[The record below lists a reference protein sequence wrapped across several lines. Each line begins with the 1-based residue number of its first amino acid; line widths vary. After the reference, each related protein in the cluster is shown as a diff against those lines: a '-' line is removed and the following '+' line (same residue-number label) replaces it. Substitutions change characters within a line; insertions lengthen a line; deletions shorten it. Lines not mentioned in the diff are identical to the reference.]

1 MVSFH
6 FGQLLKN
13 IKDNKTFRNGTLFS
27 LFSVINRGFS
37 FLLLLILANYITPEE
52 YGYLSLF
59 GTVVMVIGYFMAMSS
74 DGYLSVT
81 FFQDGEGGVKNCV
94 SSILYTTLISS
105 AFFLSVLG
113 VFGGKLTQL
122 LDLPLPVLYLSVII
136 CFFSVYVNLNLDLYR
151 LQERVGLYGVLTIL
165 NALLNF
171 ILSILLVKSFLLGWE
186 GRVYAQTGC
195 YTIFGI
201 IGILVFVKRG
211 SIGKPNLSYWKEM
224 LLWGI
229 PMIPHVATNFIRQG
243 CDRYIINYYHS
254 IEDVGLFSF
263 ALTIANLLLIIGIGF
278 NQSYSVDVYKVL
290 GDEACDS
297 KAKIDRIRK
306 LNRFIFVIY
315 TVTFISVSVGAS
327 LLLPIALPKYNGC
340 IGYIPVLSLS
350 MYFNCLYFLYTNF
363 LFFYKRTKW
372 IMYTTLGCSVI
383 HLILSLLLTR
393 YSLYITAIIYCFSQ
407 LLILL
412 VIRRLALKELE
423 TRLNIEV
430 RI

>member
-171 ILSILLVKSFLLGWE
+171 ILSKK
-186 GRVYAQTGC
+186 T
-195 YTIFGI
+195 
-201 IGILVFVKRG
+201 
-211 SIGKPNLSYWKEM
+211 
-224 LLWGI
+224 
-229 PMIPHVATNFIRQG
+229 
-243 CDRYIINYYHS
+243 
-254 IEDVGLFSF
+254 
-263 ALTIANLLLIIGIGF
+263 
-278 NQSYSVDVYKVL
+278 
-290 GDEACDS
+290 
-297 KAKIDRIRK
+297 
-306 LNRFIFVIY
+306 
-315 TVTFISVSVGAS
+315 
-327 LLLPIALPKYNGC
+327 
-340 IGYIPVLSLS
+340 
-350 MYFNCLYFLYTNF
+350 
-363 LFFYKRTKW
+363 
-372 IMYTTLGCSVI
+372 
-383 HLILSLLLTR
+383 
-393 YSLYITAIIYCFSQ
+393 
-407 LLILL
+407 
-412 VIRRLALKELE
+412 
-423 TRLNIEV
+423 
-430 RI
+430 